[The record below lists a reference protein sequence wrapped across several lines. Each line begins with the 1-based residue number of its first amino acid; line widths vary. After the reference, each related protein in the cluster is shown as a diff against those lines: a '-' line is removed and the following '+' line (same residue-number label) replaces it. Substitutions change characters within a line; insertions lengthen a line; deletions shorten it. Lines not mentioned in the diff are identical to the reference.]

1 MSPSRIDIL
10 EILTTTLI
18 TSELTLT
25 FILFVLYQNN
35 VISKVTYCDVK
46 WCVRYQQSF
55 IHTNTLISCNNVV
68 ICHTKIRMFTLNR
81 HVLTFCLEKSQ
92 LPKPLL
98 SMLPQSRRKKSK
110 RKNILFQRCNQEGQ
124 QINKLLRYS
133 SRSQA
138 IMILYFSMISFS
150 YYVLKL
156 DINVGFLDNKNSWMQ

>member
-1 MSPSRIDIL
+1 MSLSRFDIL
-10 EILTTTLI
+10 EIITTTLI

-25 FILFVLYQNN
+25 LILFGSYLNN

-46 WCVRYQQSF
+46 WCVSYQQSF

-110 RKNILFQRCNQEGQ
+110 RKNILFWRCNQEGQ
-124 QINKLLRYS
+124 QINKLLRQS
-133 SRSQA
+133 SIGKA
-138 IMILYFSMISFS
+138 IMSLYFSMILLLFS
-150 YYVLKL
+150 
-156 DINVGFLDNKNSWMQ
+156 